1 MHPNKNNIIHFM
13 DNIINRLDTLIAAT
27 LDKKITPKISSD
39 ITLWN
44 TANIAEYLGVTH
56 KYTSEYIVTH
66 HTFPNAIRIPTKN
79 GKKGHPR
86 WYAGE
91 VIEWVKKY
99 KEK

>member
-1 MHPNKNNIIHFM
+1 MQQEKKSLSHLIDSVTEK
-13 DNIINRLDTLIAAT
+13 LDALIAAT
-27 LDKKITPKISSD
+27 LDKKITPKISSE

-91 VIEWVKKY
+91 VVEWVKKY